1 MSVRSEADIRQAL
14 RDWVVKTHGK
24 IRPEDVHDD
33 TPLIV
38 RGLISSLQIL
48 DLLLF
53 LEHLSGKPLTIDNL
67 QAGVFRNIN
76 TLYQHFF
83 QEAAHGA

>member
-1 MSVRSEADIRQAL
+1 VRSEADIRQAL

-33 TPLIV
+33 TPLIM
-38 RGLISSLQIL
+38 RGLISSLQII

-53 LEHLSGKPLTIDNL
+53 LEHLRGKPLTIDHL
-67 QAGVFRNIN
+67 RAGVFRSIN
-76 TLYQHFF
+76 TIYEYFF
-83 QEAAHGA
+83 QEAEHDA